1 MTTKDYNIKLANY
14 FLLASFFI
22 GILLIIAGYVF
33 KLNIL
38 TTLGLLIIVLVFL
51 AFCVGVRYREQN
63 KNKKIHP
70 YKFKPKN
77 TILEVI

>member
-1 MTTKDYNIKLANY
+1 MITKDYNIKLANY

-22 GILLIIAGYVF
+22 GILLIIAGYEY

-51 AFCVGVRYREQN
+51 AFCIGVRYREQN

-70 YKFKPKN
+70 YKFKQKKM
-77 TILEVI
+77 LF